1 MKKWQKWSLG
11 IVGVLL
17 MAILIFVA
25 LFWSM
30 LRILMGTEE
39 LSGKKETI
47 PKAVSLELK
56 PLIKGNADSLL
67 LCLIGQQPMY
77 GYQIIREL
85 EKRSQGYFKFR
96 EGTLYPALH
105 RLEKAGLILGKWQT
119 LPSGRQRRY
128 YYITDKGQRLLVVKM
143 SQWQDFLTAMNLII
157 RPMNA

>member
-1 MKKWQKWSLG
+1 
-11 IVGVLL
+11 
-17 MAILIFVA
+17 MAQ
-25 LFWSM
+25 
-30 LRILMGTEE
+30 RRE
-39 LSGKKETI
+39 
-47 PKAVSLELK
+47 
-56 PLIKGNADSLL
+56 LIKGNADSLL
-67 LCLIGQQPMY
+67 LYLIEQQPMY

-105 RLEKAGLILGKWQT
+105 RLEKAGLILGKWQM

-157 RPMNA
+157 RPISA